1 MNSKQLRYFHEVA
14 RLQSF
19 SKAAETLHI
28 AQPAISMSIQKLER
42 QLDIRLFHRND
53 RKIRLTDEGQRLF
66 RHAGIIL
73 KNMDDAELEMRELKG
88 LTQGSVR
95 IGIPSMLG
103 SYYFPPIL
111 MAFKHLHPE
120 LNLEVIEGGTW
131 QLQQMVEHGELDLG
145 VIVSEFVPET
155 LHTELFLQEQMLV
168 TVSKDHRFATQ
179 QSVTYQDFFSEE
191 LVMFQEGYFH
201 RKIVDRIAAH
211 TGAKP
216 NIGFETNLIPLIKS
230 IVKQGFGISTLLGM
244 VIEDDDDL
252 IALPFSQP
260 VWLDLSI
267 AWNKDRCLSQANQ
280 AFVRF
285 MLGHRSSQKAKQTL

>member
-73 KNMDDAELEMRELKG
+73 KNMDDAESEMRELKG

-244 VIEDDDDL
+244 VIEEDDDL

-267 AWNKDRCLSQANQ
+267 AWNKDRYLSQANQ

-285 MLGHRSSQKAKQTL
+285 MLAHRSSQKAKQTL